1 MAPLFAIAL
10 NGRVAAVVETFA
22 TDDQS
27 HSVEAMLVP
36 SMLRPGDN
44 EIDLYAVS
52 GDEGARVLHAVHQNV
67 AS

>member
-1 MAPLFAIAL
+1 
-10 NGRVAAVVETFA
+10 
-22 TDDQS
+22 
-27 HSVEAMLVP
+27 
-36 SMLRPGDN
+36 MLRPGDN